1 MLFHHGAPVAGLQEC
16 LAGQLREVSS
26 VMQIRRPSRTLPSG
40 RYRLHTE
47 AFETPDGALITG
59 EVQVLRPVWIC
70 SW

>member
-1 MLFHHGAPVAGLQEC
+1 MLFHHGVPEAGLLEC
-16 LAGQLREVSS
+16 LVDQLREVPYI
-26 VMQIRRPSRTLPSG
+26 MQICRPSRTLPLG

-47 AFETPDGALITG
+47 ASKTPDGALITG